1 MVFEDTAVNET
12 FLMGSFMVLAST
24 SAYASITAKDSG
36 GGHSSGSSSGSGGSA
51 YSTTSSNISSS
62 SSGAVGISSGSSS
75 IVSRVGTSIAT
86 SSYTTMTPQYSVE
99 LNHNSSLL
107 GTTSRERSKSTA
119 LATTTTSVGELHE
132 EDGDSETGLLELDI
146 EQRGSELVGGYARSK
161 AGAGQEGEMSLSRS
175 GVDVDSTSTAAVT
188 LVHSRSGTPVA
199 GGGLPIYSTSS
210 SASGVVQEREVK
222 TGWGSLI

>member
-36 GGHSSGSSSGSGGSA
+36 GHSSGSSGGGGGV
-51 YSTTSSNISSS
+51 YSTTGSNISSS

-86 SSYTTMTPQYSVE
+86 NSYTTMTPQYSVE
-99 LNHNSSLL
+99 LNHNASLL

-119 LATTTTSVGELHE
+119 LAATATTSVGELHE

-146 EQRGSELVGGYARSK
+146 EQRGSELAGVYARST
-161 AGAGQEGEMSLSRS
+161 AVAGQEGEMGLSRS

-188 LVHSRSGTPVA
+188 LVQSRSGTPVA
-199 GGGLPIYSTSS
+199 GGGLPIYSNSS
-210 SASGVVQEREVK
+210 GASGVVQEREVK